1 MAKHL
6 SRDLM
11 ILIITTIVIIIVS
24 TIIIIIIISVKFH
37 SVSAT
42 KGWTNGDKLTK
53 MSRIHLFNAY
63 SRTHACNSTAMT
75 NTEVSHRINYLG
87 YIMLQLYSVIRQLQF
102 NASSA
107 LRRL

>member
-1 MAKHL
+1 
-6 SRDLM
+6 M
-11 ILIITTIVIIIVS
+11 IIIIIIIVIIIII

-53 MSRIHLFNAY
+53 MSCIHLFNAY

-75 NTEVSHRINYLG
+75 NTEVSYRINYLG
-87 YIMLQLYSVIRQLQF
+87 YIILQLYSVIKQLQF

-107 LRRL
+107 FRPL

>member
-1 MAKHL
+1 
-6 SRDLM
+6 M
-11 ILIITTIVIIIVS
+11 IIIIIIIVIIII
-24 TIIIIIIISVKFH
+24 TIIIIIIISMKFH

-63 SRTHACNSTAMT
+63 SRTHACNSAAMT

-87 YIMLQLYSVIRQLQF
+87 YIILSYIL
-102 NASSA
+102 
-107 LRRL
+107 